1 MAAPSVRLT
10 AVPRRRG
17 RALLVAA
24 AVVASVVAAGCGRDD
39 FENDPRP
46 AVAAE
51 ISVEIGSEEVVVSPR
66 EFGAGM
72 VNFTIANLG
81 DTEATLA
88 IDGPTVAESDQVPPG
103 GTATLKTELVTGA
116 YRASAEGTEATPFD
130 FEVGPERPSAK
141 DELLLP

>member
-1 MAAPSVRLT
+1 M
-10 AVPRRRG
+10 
-17 RALLVAA
+17 VAA
-24 AVVASVVAAGCGRDD
+24 IAVTGCGRDD

-46 AVAAE
+46 ATAAE
-51 ISVEIGSEEVVVSPR
+51 ISVEIGSDEVVVSPR

-81 DTEATLA
+81 DIEATLA
-88 IDGPTVAESDQVPPG
+88 IDGPTVAESDQVAPG
-103 GTATLKTELVTGA
+103 GTATLKTELVSGA
-116 YRASAEGTEATPFD
+116 YRASAEGTDAIPFD

>member
-1 MAAPSVRLT
+1 M
-10 AVPRRRG
+10 
-17 RALLVAA
+17 VAA
-24 AVVASVVAAGCGRDD
+24 IAVTGCGRDD

-51 ISVEIGSEEVVVSPR
+51 ITVEIGSEEVVVSPS

-81 DTEATLA
+81 DIEATLA

-103 GTATLKTELVTGA
+103 GTATLKTELASGS
-116 YRASAEGTEATPFD
+116 YRASAEGADVTPFD
-130 FEVGPERPSAK
+130 FQVGPPRESAK